1 MKQLQAE
8 VRKLKEQLAQ
18 ALVSQ
23 RVDFDKDSAPGGPEA
38 PMGNSKHINIL

>member
-23 RVDFDKDSAPGGPEA
+23 RVDSGRDAAPGGPE
-38 PMGNSKHINIL
+38 PPISKQLNI